1 MVISC
6 LECISVQNHLRIPA
20 FHVCGVIITDELS
33 HVFSVLSTSGVVYK
47 VVLKEVFHGCSE
59 GAALNQQK
67 ASGTQ

>member
-1 MVISC
+1 MN
-6 LECISVQNHLRIPA
+6 LA
-20 FHVCGVIITDELS
+20 Y
-33 HVFSVLSTSGVVYK
+33 VFSVLSTSGVVYK